1 METYFYQDPGIQE
14 HIDQIVEKLF
24 ATCLLTGPDAD
35 AEFQRG
41 LKSAHKLVSALAT
54 SLASLPETEI
64 NNGVRQIIEQ
74 RLPDTRVIEN
84 FPVFYEMM
92 ERMINEAVSASVR
105 TPFELNDSPDS
116 VAAAA
121 ALIQPTQAAYRGRVN
136 IIDGGS
142 GVSDNSQIKI
152 RDYQNLYRESLQAG
166 ILSPEIA
173 TVQNSPEHWG
183 NREDTA
189 SPEKESLIDDEGV
202 NKSGMPELTL
212 IEVNTVE
219 DEQKVELGEK
229 EKEKAETEI
238 VAEAKP
244 EVEIVAEVKP
254 LAAVEPKQEF
264 KQEPVPGPIR
274 RQIQVPAGAER
285 LALVLRQVFPKSPV
299 RWNLTLAGYNFLAQ
313 VEDILL
319 YIDSDLNGSEF
330 VQRMKKEGWTT
341 IVCAQDDLGF
351 PRRLEREIR
360 RSVQRKTSKV
370 KVN

>member
-24 ATCLLTGPDAD
+24 ATCLLTGSDAD

-41 LKSAHKLVSALAT
+41 LKSAHKLVSALA

-74 RLPDTRVIEN
+74 RLPDMRVIEN

-92 ERMINEAVSASVR
+92 EKMINEAVSASVR
-105 TPFELNDSPDS
+105 TPSELNDSPDS

-121 ALIQPTQAAYRGRVN
+121 ALIQPTQSTFKGRVN
-136 IIDGGS
+136 IIDGKS

-152 RDYQNLYRESLQAG
+152 RDFQNIYRESLQAG
-166 ILSPEIA
+166 ILSPKIA

-189 SPEKESLIDDEGV
+189 SPEKESLIDDEGA
-202 NKSGMPELTL
+202 NKSGMPDLTL

-219 DEQKVELGEK
+219 DEQKEELWEK
-229 EKEKAETEI
+229 EKSKPKARTEI

-244 EVEIVAEVKP
+244 EVEMMAEVP
-254 LAAVEPKQEF
+254 LAEIEPKQEF
-264 KQEPVPGPIR
+264 KQEPVPRPIR
-274 RQIQVPAGAER
+274 RQLQVPAGAER
-285 LALVLRQVFPKSPV
+285 LALVLSQVFPKSPV
-299 RWNLTLAGYNFLAQ
+299 RWNLTLAGHNFLAQ

-370 KVN
+370 RVN